1 MTDARAHLWRLCLV
15 LFSLSPL
22 GCDEGAPPEDAEA
35 IMCAQVRCDGQI
47 CALID
52 GAPTCICPPGTY
64 EGADG
69 GCLPPPD
76 IGELQGAHTQ
86 PNDMEVSQGGEAPGG
101 LWLEA
106 GASGGWASGGE
117 PSGGEPAPPLE
128 CAPDSCP
135 VDRACEVIEGGLTCV
150 CLDGLEEDPITGLCL
165 QPQAPGLCPD
175 SHLEGDGYEPNEC
188 DAEATIL
195 IPSLAQPH
203 SVLPGGDEDWFQLNA
218 QAGHVYRFEV
228 ERLSLPN
235 AILYLYDAELRHI
248 FSQSSTYE
256 ITHEM
261 PSAGVYYYKVNGYNA
276 QSTGDYEALLTDL
289 GPDDHAD
296 APGGATPITV
306 DGEAVEGQIE
316 TRGDDDWFSFEAQAG
331 CIYHVEVSRS
341 TLSGAYVYLYY
352 PDGQRIAESHS
363 DPESITYEL
372 PSSGRWYVR
381 VRHSSGS
388 GSGGYSVSV
397 SERGTDDHADE
408 LTGATTLEVNGP
420 AVSGDIETRGDLD
433 YFQLQASR
441 GHVYRLSLNPLSLS
455 GATLTIYRPDGSL
468 ERFTS
473 SSVLIFEA
481 EESGV
486 WGVQVRHSSTTQ
498 VGTYEL
504 TAEQV
509 GVDDHEDGYEGA
521 TPISLDGSL
530 VEGEIESERDV
541 DMFEVS
547 LSAGVSYVLQSA
559 GLDVR
564 SSVYQANGVRLAWT
578 GGERLTFTPT
588 TSGTHF
594 IELRADITIATGAYS
609 FTLSE

>member
-1 MTDARAHLWRLCLV
+1 V
-15 LFSLSPL
+15 GGEPVGGEPVGGEPVGGEPVGGEPVGGEPL
-22 GCDEGAPPEDAEA
+22 G
-35 IMCAQVRCDGQI
+35 
-47 CALID
+47 
-52 GAPTCICPPGTY
+52 
-64 EGADG
+64 
-69 GCLPPPD
+69 
-76 IGELQGAHTQ
+76 GE
-86 PNDMEVSQGGEAPGG
+86 PVGGEPV
-101 LWLEA
+101 
-106 GASGGWASGGE
+106 GGE
-117 PSGGEPAPPLE
+117 PSPQLE

-135 VDRACEVIEGGLTCV
+135 LDRACEVIEGALSCV
-150 CLDGLEEDPITGLCL
+150 CLEGLTEDPMTALCL

-188 DAEATIL
+188 ETEATVL

-203 SVLPGGDEDWFQLNA
+203 SVLPGGDADWFRLNA
-218 QAGHVYRFEV
+218 LAGHIYRFEV

-235 AILYLYDAELRHI
+235 AILYLYDADLRHI

-276 QSTGDYEALLTDL
+276 QSIGDYEALLTDL
-289 GPDDHAD
+289 GPDDYAD

-306 DGEAVEGQIE
+306 DGMAVEGQIE
-316 TRGDDDWFSFEAQAG
+316 TRGDDDWFSFDAQAG
-331 CIYHVEVSRS
+331 LIYHIEVSRS

-388 GSGGYSVSV
+388 GRGGYTVSV
-397 SERGTDDHADE
+397 SERGVDDHADG
-408 LTGATTLEVNGP
+408 LAGATSLEVDGT
-420 AVSGDIETRGDLD
+420 AVSGEIETRGDLD
-433 YFQLQASR
+433 YFQLQANR
-441 GHVYRLSLNPLSLS
+441 GHVYRLSLNPISLS
-455 GATLTIYRPDGSL
+455 GSTLTIYRPDGSL

-481 EESGV
+481 EEVGA
-486 WGVQVRHSSTTQ
+486 WGVQVRHSSTIQ
-498 VGTYEL
+498 VGAYEL
-504 TAEQV
+504 SVEQV
-509 GVDDHEDGYEGA
+509 GVDDHEDGYAGA
-521 TPISLDGSL
+521 TPISVDGSL

-547 LSAGVSYVLQSA
+547 LSAGVTYTLRSS

-564 SSVYQANGVRLAWT
+564 ASVYQANGTRVAWT
-578 GGERLTFTPT
+578 GGERLIFTST

-609 FTLSE
+609 FTLGE